1 MIFKNS
7 FLQIGWIFIE
17 SMDEMSFDMENIM
30 LSFNGSEFL
39 KFEIF
44 SNDDRK

>member
-1 MIFKNS
+1 
-7 FLQIGWIFIE
+7 
-17 SMDEMSFDMENIM
+17 MDEMSFDMENIM